1 MAVEVEEDRES
12 VWVTNITEDTAIA
25 FHEKLMWLSDKDNY
39 KPIVIQISSYGGEV
53 DALFSMLDTMDAVR
67 AMYPQLKLFTAVQ
80 GKAQSA
86 GAVLLAYG
94 DYRFA
99 TPNSRIMVHQVI
111 SGTYGSQPENETEF
125 TEVTRMNEKLLKV
138 LISRCKLKKAVKDLK
153 KELAHNLYL
162 TADKAKEYGI
172 VDIIGSPKVIE
183 RKVYDVQIVNGE
195 APPKEKKPHVNRRT
209 NKEPVKNQSQ
219 DRPVSKRSS

>member
-1 MAVEVEEDRES
+1 MLEPEISEDYES
-12 VWVTNITEDTAIA
+12 VWVKTFTEDSAID
-25 FHEKLMWLSDKDNY
+25 FHEKLMRLADKDHY

-53 DALFSMLDTMDAVR
+53 DALFAMLDTMDIIR
-67 AMYPQLKLFTAVQ
+67 SMYPTIKIFTAVH

-99 TPNSRIMVHQVI
+99 TKNSRIMVHQVV

-125 TEVTRMNEKLLKV
+125 EEISRMNEKLLKV
-138 LISRCKLKKAVKDLK
+138 LISRCKLKIPVKDLK

-162 TADKAKEYGI
+162 SADKAKKYGI
-172 VDIIGSPKVIE
+172 VDIIGFPKVVE
-183 RKVYDVQIVNGE
+183 RKIYDVQIVNGE
-195 APPKEKKPHVNRRT
+195 APPKEKKPDANRRT
-209 NKEPVKNQSQ
+209 NKKAIKN
-219 DRPVSKRSS
+219 KGEN